1 MLRRSK
7 GLARHLRMAVAFAAV
22 ALAGGVLFNVSA
34 VSKPASQRAT
44 PPPNSRGTALRLIN
58 QGRRIFR
65 FDTFGDQAFW
75 GGALK
80 LHRAIEGKANGGVGP
95 GVSPKTAL
103 AVGLKVDVDK
113 LPRSVIRA
121 LSAGKAQGFAGQ
133 AGGIDLNDPKTTLA
147 LLKLNAV
154 VGLKGFFNKRG
165 TLRSVGITCAV
176 CHSTVNDSF
185 APGIG
190 KRLDG
195 SPNRDLNV
203 GAIISLAPDLSPVTN
218 LLGVDAATV
227 KKVVGA
233 WGPGKFDA
241 ELFLDGKGF
250 RPDGR
255 TAATLIPP
263 AYGLTGVNLHTFEG
277 WGSIPYWNAFVA
289 NLEMHGI
296 GNFTDERLDDA
307 AKFPVAARAR
317 MGHTRH
323 SRDLITPKLPA
334 LHAYQLS
341 LAPPRARRGSFNR
354 AAARR
359 GEAIFDGK
367 GKCASCHMPPT
378 YTDSGNNLHDGA
390 EVCEDDFQ
398 ASRSPANAYR
408 TTPLRGLSRRQKGGF
423 FHDGRFATL
432 LDVVQHYDACFKLGL
447 APNEQLDL
455 VQYLKSL

>member
-1 MLRRSK
+1 MLGRSR
-7 GLARHLRMAVAFAAV
+7 GLARHLRMAVALAAV

-80 LHRAIEGKANGGVGP
+80 LHRAIEGRANGGVGP

-154 VGLKGFFNKRG
+154 VGVKGFFNKRG

-250 RPDGR
+250 RPDGK
-255 TAATLIPP
+255 TAATLIP
-263 AYGLTGVNLHTFEG
+263 AAFGLDGINLHTYTG
-277 WGSIPYWNAFVA
+277 WGPVPYWNAFVA
-289 NLEMHGI
+289 TLEMHGQ
-296 GNFTDERLDDA
+296 GNFNDVRLDNA
-307 AKFPVAARAR
+307 AKFPVAARNHF
-317 MGHTRH
+317 GHVRVG
-323 SRDLITPKLPA
+323 RDRVTSKLPA
-334 LHAYQLS
+334 LHFYQLA
-341 LAPPRARRGSFNR
+341 LRAPRPSSRAFNHR
-354 AAARR
+354 SAARGR
-359 GEAIFDGK
+359 AI
-367 GKCASCHMPPT
+367 
-378 YTDSGNNLHDGA
+378 
-390 EVCEDDFQ
+390 
-398 ASRSPANAYR
+398 
-408 TTPLRGLSRRQKGGF
+408 
-423 FHDGRFATL
+423 
-432 LDVVQHYDACFKLGL
+432 
-447 APNEQLDL
+447 
-455 VQYLKSL
+455 